1 MSSQEHWKNDLV
13 VFTTLYLVVL
23 RCLAK
28 GLAWKDSQRGGAR
41 FRSWTRTHSVL
52 FAPSPRLFF
61 SEGSKIRSWNI
72 RFSFQIFVSLFIWSK
87 TYIRGRTERGGHQK
101 SIWLVNTV
109 LSKIQIWF
117 MEQNPE
123 WHKLF
128 PANSFYNNLVVR
140 SWTNCFYVMWTSCY
154 VNFYEADLWM
164 TQALSN
170 EFILQFGVR
179 SLRVHS
185 RKYFSTLNS

>member
-87 TYIRGRTERGGHQK
+87 TYIRGRTEDGGPTKNPFGWWTLYWAK
-101 SIWLVNTV
+101 SKFDLWCRTPNDTSSFRRIHFIIIWL
-109 LSKIQIWF
+109 
-117 MEQNPE
+117 
-123 WHKLF
+123 
-128 PANSFYNNLVVR
+128 
-140 SWTNCFYVMWTSCY
+140 
-154 VNFYEADLWM
+154 
-164 TQALSN
+164 
-170 EFILQFGVR
+170 
-179 SLRVHS
+179 
-185 RKYFSTLNS
+185 